1 MSGNF
6 YKKIFIVF
14 FIIFLFG
21 IPSLSES
28 AGDTC
33 RGNGVIVKNL
43 STIDLWYKQ
52 NNGACFKWKKY
63 KIFTIKPDDTVE
75 IFSDMICKTPYC
87 NNISTYQ
94 NYKSYDRDDN
104 CSVRILPGCNISDM

>member
-6 YKKIFIVF
+6 YKKILIAF
-14 FIIFLFG
+14 FIIVLSV

-28 AGDTC
+28 AGDNCT
-33 RGNGVIVKNL
+33 GTGVIVKNL

-52 NNGACFKWKKY
+52 NNGACFKWNKS
-63 KIFTIKPDDTVE
+63 KIFTIKPGDSVE

-87 NNISTYQ
+87 NNISAYQ
-94 NYKSYDRDDN
+94 DYKSYDRN
-104 CSVRILPGCNISDM
+104 GSCGVRILPGCNISDM